1 MKYVSHVQ
9 AHHTSALAEARILY
23 MHTHIIHIA
32 MVRSDWKHLNAYI
45 IFKAAHIKNS
55 YHIEMLAAAAAP
67 AGVQGNALA
76 KF

>member
-23 MHTHIIHIA
+23 FAHIQYTY
-32 MVRSDWKHLNAYI
+32 NAYI

-55 YHIEMLAAAAAP
+55 YHIEMLAAAAAAP
-67 AGVQGNALA
+67 AGVKGNALA